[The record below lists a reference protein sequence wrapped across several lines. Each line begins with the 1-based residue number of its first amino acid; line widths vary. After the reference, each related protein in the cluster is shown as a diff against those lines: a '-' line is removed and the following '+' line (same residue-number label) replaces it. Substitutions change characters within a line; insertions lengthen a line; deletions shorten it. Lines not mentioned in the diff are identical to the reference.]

1 MKPWFKAYQ
10 IMGLRE
16 SLEPYPEVPLY
27 YFLEESAK
35 NFPDSTAVTYLEKQM
50 IYSELLDAVNRLANG
65 FSEHISKGDRVLI
78 TLRNCPQLLIAE
90 LAALKC
96 GASAVLVSPLQ
107 PEKELKDIA
116 ERTNPKIVVG
126 EKKFSESGIFVE
138 TKPSS
143 FMGDDDFWNLIKSSQ
158 PDPPDVEINPKEDV
172 AAILFTGGVTGVPK
186 GVMLTHYNLTTN
198 VLQVLPWLLG
208 GAAEAVR
215 GSGSVLLASPI
226 FHSYGHW
233 GMHVGIYWAFN
244 LLIVSDP
251 RNYDEIL
258 GYMKKYS
265 PWVTVGV
272 PGQYMKLIKREIEGL
287 WTISVSGSAPLP
299 KSTAKEYEKKAGI
312 PIVEGYGL
320 TETSPVTHINIASIA
335 RFLGLDAP
343 DKTGSIGV
351 PVPDTDVRIVKE
363 DGSEA
368 DAGEEG
374 EMQIK
379 GPQVMKG
386 YWNTEDPF
394 VDGWLPTGDIACMD
408 EDGFFYIVDRV
419 KDMINVSGY
428 KVYSRVVEEVL
439 HQHPAVE
446 LVAVVGIPDK
456 EREGSER
463 VKAFVKLFDGA
474 SATPDEIRE
483 FCREKLP
490 PYAVPVEVEI
500 REKLPQAETQKILK
514 RLLLQ

>member
-1 MKPWFKAYQ
+1 MKPWFKAYK

-16 SLEPYPEVPLY
+16 SLEPYPEVPLFH
-27 YFLEESAK
+27 FLEESAK
-35 NFPDSTAVTYLEKQM
+35 NFPDSTAITFLERQM
-50 IYSELLDAVNRLANG
+50 TYSELLDAVNRLSNA

-78 TLRNCPQLLIAE
+78 ALRNCPQLLIAE

-96 GASAVLVSPLQ
+96 GASAVLVSPLH
-107 PEKELKDIA
+107 PEKELREIA
-116 ERTNPKIVVG
+116 EKIEPKIVVG
-126 EKKFSESGIFVE
+126 EKNFWESEVFIKTV
-138 TKPSS
+138 PSH
-143 FMGDDDFWNLIKSSQ
+143 FLLGDDFWKLIASSKPQ
-158 PDPPDVEINPKEDV
+158 PPDVDINPREDV
-172 AAILFTGGVTGVPK
+172 AVILFTGGVTGVPK

-208 GAAEAVR
+208 GAAEGVR
-215 GSGSVLLASPI
+215 GIGSVLLASPI

-233 GMHVGIYWAFN
+233 GMHVGVYWAFN

-251 RNYDEIL
+251 RNYDEIVE
-258 GYMKKYS
+258 YMKKYS

-272 PGQYMKLIKREIEGL
+272 PGQYMKLIQREIDGL

-299 KSTAKEYEKKAGI
+299 KRTAKEYERKAGI

-320 TETSPVTHINIASIA
+320 TEASPVTHINIASIA

-351 PVPDTDVRIVKE
+351 PVPNTDVRILKE
-363 DGSEA
+363 DGSIA
-368 DAGEEG
+368 DVGEEG

-386 YWNTEDPF
+386 YWKAESPF
-394 VDGWLPTGDIACMD
+394 VDGWLPTGDVAYMD

-428 KVYSRVVEEVL
+428 KVYSRVVEDVL

-446 LVAVVGIPDK
+446 LAAVVGIPDR

-463 VKAFVKLFDGA
+463 VKAFVKLVDGA
-474 SATPDEIRE
+474 SASPEELRE
-483 FCREKLP
+483 FCRERLP

-500 REKLPQAETQKILK
+500 RESLPQAETQKILK
-514 RLLLQ
+514 RLLLE

>member
-1 MKPWFKAYQ
+1 MKPWFKSYQ
-10 IMGLRE
+10 MMGLRE
-16 SLEPYPEVPLY
+16 SIEPYPEVPLY

-35 NFPDSTAVTYLEKQM
+35 NFPDSTAITYLEKQM
-50 IYSELLDAVNRLANG
+50 TYSELLDAVNRLANG
-65 FSEHISKGDRVLI
+65 FSEYLSRGDRVLI

-96 GASAVLVSPLQ
+96 GASAVLVSPLL

-116 ERTNPKIVVG
+116 EKTEPKIVVG
-126 EKKFSESGIFVE
+126 EKKFSEYGIFVE
-138 TKPSS
+138 TKPSNL
-143 FMGDDDFWNLIKSSQ
+143 MGDDDFWSIIKSSQ
-158 PDPPDVEINPKEDV
+158 PDPPDAEINPKEDV
-172 AAILFTGGVTGVPK
+172 AVILFTGGVTGVPK
-186 GVMLTHYNLTTN
+186 GVMLTHHNLTTN

-215 GSGSVLLASPI
+215 GSGSVLLASPV

-233 GMHVGIYWAFN
+233 GMHVGLYWAFN

-258 GYMKKYS
+258 GYMKKYG

-351 PVPDTDVRIVKE
+351 PVPDTDVRIVRE

-368 DAGEEG
+368 ELGEEG

-379 GPQVMKG
+379 GPQLMKG
-386 YWNTEDPF
+386 YWNAEDPF
-394 VDGWLPTGDIACMD
+394 IDGWLPTGDVAYVD

-446 LVAVVGIPDK
+446 LAAVVGIPDK
-456 EREGSER
+456 EKEGSER

-474 SATPDEIRE
+474 SATPDEIKE
-483 FCREKLP
+483 FCRERLP
-490 PYAVPVEVEI
+490 PYAVPVEIEV
-500 REKLPQAETQKILK
+500 RETLPQTETQKILK